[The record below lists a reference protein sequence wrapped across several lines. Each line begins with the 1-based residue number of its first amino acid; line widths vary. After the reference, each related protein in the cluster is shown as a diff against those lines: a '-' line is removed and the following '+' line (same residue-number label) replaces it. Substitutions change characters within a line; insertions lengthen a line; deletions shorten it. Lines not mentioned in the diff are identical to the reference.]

1 MHVFFDLF
9 QIGHVPYTLLTTI
22 IYKEASLPEIPEP
35 TYKGA
40 DSVKS
45 FVWTLALKEKKTM
58 ASGSKQE
65 LLQLGLNKSFQ
76 KKKL

>member
-1 MHVFFDLF
+1 
-9 QIGHVPYTLLTTI
+9 VPYTLLTTI

-45 FVWTLALKEKKTM
+45 FVWTLALKEKKKH
-58 ASGSKQE
+58 GFG
-65 LLQLGLNKSFQ
+65 LQARVVTVGVK
-76 KKKL
+76 